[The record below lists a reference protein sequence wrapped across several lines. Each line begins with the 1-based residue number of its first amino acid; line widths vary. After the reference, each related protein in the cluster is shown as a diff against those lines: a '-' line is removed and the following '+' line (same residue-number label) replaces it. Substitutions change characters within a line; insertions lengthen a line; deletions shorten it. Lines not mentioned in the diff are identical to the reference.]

1 MIKPKYIS
9 KNIRNRRLRKSIRK
23 KLNGTKENPRMIIFK
38 SNKYLYTQVYNDLNG
53 TVITSAS
60 TIEKE
65 VKEKLK
71 STKDKDAAKIMGE
84 VIADRLKKKKIK
96 QVVFD
101 RNIYPF
107 MGRVKI
113 FADSARK
120 KGIKF

>member
-71 STKDKDAAKIMGE
+71 SKKDKDAAKIMGE